1 MSSPLTEVDR
11 ELLGE
16 TLHDSEAEAITAK
29 SNAGPGHGAQKGSD
43 DSGFTS
49 INATAG
55 TLVKVSSNGDE
66 VEARKVSEHFDDP
79 PHTSATFYNLLS
91 PSSLH
96 FETLILYA
104 SPLTRC
110 CDTFLCTSKQLILSY
125 HALPLN
131 FENARIP
138 LLDA

>member
-29 SNAGPGHGAQKGSD
+29 ANAGPGHRAQKGSD
-43 DSGFTS
+43 DSGFTP

-79 PHTSATFYNLLS
+79 TLLTPPQ
-91 PSSLH
+91 PSIIFFLPPL
-96 FETLILYA
+96 FTL
-104 SPLTRC
+104 
-110 CDTFLCTSKQLILSY
+110 K
-125 HALPLN
+125 H
-131 FENARIP
+131 
-138 LLDA
+138 